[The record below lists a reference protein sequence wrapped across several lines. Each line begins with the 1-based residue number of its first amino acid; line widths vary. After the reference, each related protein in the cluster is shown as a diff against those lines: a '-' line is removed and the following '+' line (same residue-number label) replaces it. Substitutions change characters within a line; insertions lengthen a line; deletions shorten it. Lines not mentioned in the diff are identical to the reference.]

1 MSDVFYLRPID
12 PPIEPEDVQAMA
24 QHAGGCF
31 GLHRVDW
38 RQSFLAADGGRMLCW
53 YRAPDAESARLA
65 LRQLGSDMSAV
76 WAGRVIADGPENPAV
91 SQARAVAEI
100 LLDESLADADLAQ
113 RTAALQRQ
121 DIALVCAFLST
132 RGDRLAC
139 LFRSS
144 DPRAIEAALDDAG
157 LPANAVWTCVPVTP
171 VLGA

>member
-12 PPIEPEDVQAMA
+12 PPIGPEDVRAMA

-65 LRQLGSDMSAV
+65 LRQLGADMSAV
-76 WAGRVIADGPENPAV
+76 WAGRAIIGDSESPPV

-100 LLDESLADADLAQ
+100 LLGESLADADLAQ
-113 RTAALQRQ
+113 RTAALRRP
-121 DIALVCAFLST
+121 DTALVCAFLST
-132 RGDRLAC
+132 RGDKLAC
-139 LFRSS
+139 IFRTSE
-144 DPRAIEAALDDAG
+144 PGAIEAALDDAG
-157 LPANAVWTCVPVTP
+157 LPASDIWPCVPVTP
-171 VLGA
+171 FPGA